1 VSRRSSSLLPAELR
15 RPALAGALLLVASWA
30 FISFT
35 PVFRHWLFGDARYYE
50 SWGGWIA
57 AHQVPYRDFNVEY
70 PPGALPT
77 FIAPVFLRKLFD
89 YHGTFYFW
97 LRVEILVFSE
107 LAFAA
112 TLLALRRLDVTRR
125 RAYAVCCAAGVA
137 PAVLGP
143 IAFFHFDYWPAFLA
157 AAAVTALLYRRGVL
171 ACAFAAAGTAAKI
184 YPALL
189 VPLALIELWR
199 RGGTRAVARG
209 VIATVVVLAIA
220 FGPFAVVAPHGLA
233 WFFHRQYDRALE
245 VESVG
250 ASFFAVAHAAA
261 GVHLHIVLTSGG
273 SHGIAGS
280 AAKTVGTLLTVL
292 MLAALA
298 AQYVSYFRAPA
309 TTERLV
315 AACAAVV
322 TTYIVF
328 SKVFSP
334 QYLVWLAPLVL
345 LIGGRR
351 GLRVSVLLFVIL
363 GVTQIFEPYLY
374 TEYFR
379 MNTPWVAYLVFFR
392 NLLVVGLLGLLVWT
406 DPSDRYAEQLDP
418 GRVAGLGRAVDDDAL
433 DPHVALR
440 RLEPDG

>member
-1 VSRRSSSLLPAELR
+1 MSRRSSSLLPAELR

-35 PVFRHWLFGDARYYE
+35 PVFSRWLFGDARYYDTWG
-50 SWGGWIA
+50 SWMA

-77 FIAPVFLRKLFD
+77 FIAPVALRKLFD
-89 YHGTFYFW
+89 YHGTFFFW

-107 LAFAA
+107 FAFAA
-112 TLLALRRLDVTRR
+112 TLFALRRLDVSGR

-157 AAAVTALLYRRGVL
+157 AAAVASMLYGRGVL

-199 RGGTRAVARG
+199 SGGARAVARG
-209 VIATVVVLAIA
+209 IVATVVVLAVA
-220 FGPFAVVAPHGLA
+220 FGPFAVVAPHGLG

-245 VESVG
+245 VESIG
-250 ASFFAVAHAAA
+250 ASFFAFAHSAA
-261 GVHLHIVLTSGG
+261 GVHLHILLTSGG

-280 AAKTVGTLLTVL
+280 AAKRVGSLLTVL
-292 MLAALA
+292 MVVALA
-298 AQYVSYFRAPA
+298 VQYVRYFRAPA
-309 TTERLV
+309 SAQRLV
-315 AACAAVV
+315 VACAAVV

-334 QYLVWLAPLVL
+334 QYLVWLSPLVL

-351 GLRVSVLLFVIL
+351 GLRASMLLFVIL
-363 GVTQIFEPYLY
+363 GVTQIFEPYYYSLY
-374 TEYFR
+374 WS
-379 MNTPWVAYLVFFR
+379 MDAPWVVYLVLFR
-392 NLLVVGLLGLLVWT
+392 NLLVIGLLGLLVWP
-406 DPSDRYAEQLDP
+406 DPSERYAKQLDP
-418 GRVAGLGRAVDDDAL
+418 GRVAGFGRAVDDDAL